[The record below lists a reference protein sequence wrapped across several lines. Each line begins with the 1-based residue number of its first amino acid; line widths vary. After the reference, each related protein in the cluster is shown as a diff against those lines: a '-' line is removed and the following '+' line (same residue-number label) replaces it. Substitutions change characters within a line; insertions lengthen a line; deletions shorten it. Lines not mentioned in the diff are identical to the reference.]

1 MWVATFEATVQVEHQ
16 ETSSS
21 TFCPIIGQFLW
32 LHSRQGTPC
41 ALCPVRGRLCVSDI
55 RFRSFARLRAR
66 TGRLTLRV
74 VKDTS
79 ERLSGRRLGS
89 NMVSARTHCP
99 QCHRTGVLR
108 LDEVFYA
115 PNVDFFRCDS
125 CRCMWHVEKGKDG
138 PPSQTLLGHQTLQMN
153 PKQSADG
160 PSRKSKR

>member
-32 LHSRQGTPC
+32 LRSPPGTPC

-55 RFRSFARLRAR
+55 RFAPLPDDRLAPVPSRPPCGEKRVGEALN
-66 TGRLTLRV
+66 GRF
-74 VKDTS
+74 
-79 ERLSGRRLGS
+79 GS

-99 QCHRTGVLR
+99 QCHRTSVVR

-138 PPSQTLLGHQTLQMN
+138 PPSQTLLGHQTFQMA
-153 PKQSADG
+153 PKQAADG
-160 PSRKSKR
+160 PRRKSQQ